1 MLRAARF
8 LFSRPPTDLQP
19 GMKVAAFDESRMPRC
34 TAARADTAT
43 ETTMRHTVIGL
54 FDTYA
59 QAESARNLLVQTGF
73 ASTDIELQANPETP
87 AEATAADSP
96 GIIANIE
103 RFLSSLFTTSG
114 PTAPEAERYTE
125 AVRRGAV
132 LVAVNAA
139 SESHAELARTT
150 LSKLGAL
157 EVSERMPDVEM
168 RTAEARREHSV
179 LDELGFGTS
188 AATHPSSDTPLTEE
202 EARRR
207 ARMDALHGVPP
218 VDETSAEALAAASA
232 PGAGAVMRPEVPP
245 SHASTVRAGDVSPPA
260 LTVPDYGVPTGTSRP
275 AAGQADA
282 AIASAGIAGSGAVMT
297 ADPAASAQ
305 VQAQVQAQGQTQ
317 AQAMPQQVPDEFLEY
332 EEDFRGHYDTEYA
345 HEGLRYDEYVPAY
358 HYGATMAREIR
369 YQDRSW
375 DEVEPQVREDWE
387 RHGPAGVGS
396 WERFK
401 SAVRHG
407 WDRVTGH
414 PGHRR

>member
-1 MLRAARF
+1 
-8 LFSRPPTDLQP
+8 
-19 GMKVAAFDESRMPRC
+19 
-34 TAARADTAT
+34 
-43 ETTMRHTVIGL
+43 MRHTVIGL

-73 ASTDIELQANPETP
+73 ASSDIELQANPETP
-87 AEATAADSP
+87 ADAAAAHSP
-96 GIIANIE
+96 GVIANIE

-139 SESHAELARTT
+139 SESHAELARNSLTR
-150 LSKLGAL
+150 LGAL
-157 EVSERMPDVEM
+157 EVSERAPDVET
-168 RTAEARREHSV
+168 RSAEERREHSV
-179 LDELGFGTS
+179 LDELGFG
-188 AATHPSSDTPLTEE
+188 APATTPMATQPSSDALLAEE
-202 EARRR
+202 EARKR
-207 ARMDALHGVPP
+207 ARMDTLHGVPP

-232 PGAGAVMRPEVPP
+232 PGAGAVMRPDVPP
-245 SHASTVRAGDVSPPA
+245 ASTPRADDLNRPA
-260 LTVPDYGVPTGTSRP
+260 SASPDYGVPTGTNRP
-275 AAGQADA
+275 AAAQADTPASA

-297 ADPAASAQ
+297 PDTAAP
-305 VQAQVQAQGQTQ
+305 G
-317 AQAMPQQVPDEFLEY
+317 QAMPQQVPDEFLEY
-332 EEDFRGHYDTEYA
+332 EEDFRGHYDSEYA

-375 DEVEPQVREDWE
+375 DEVEPEVRLDWE
-387 RHGPAGVGS
+387 RDRAAGVGS

-401 SAVRHG
+401 AAVRHG

-414 PGHRR
+414 PDHRP